1 MTLLL
6 SNTCAWFWTLCTFY
20 TLVLFSVLVVPAWPN
35 HILWSLICNLTFLPL
50 LFCRPWIARKPFLG
64 AFAKLREA
72 TVIFVMSVFSSV
84 CTEQLG
90 FHWTDFHEIWYMTVF
105 RKSVEKKIVSLKSD
119 RITQVLDTFT
129 ELRKGTIGFVKSFR
143 LSARLSTWNN
153 YAPTGQI
160 FMKFGF

>member
-1 MTLLL
+1 
-6 SNTCAWFWTLCTFY
+6 
-20 TLVLFSVLVVPAWPN
+20 
-35 HILWSLICNLTFLPL
+35 
-50 LFCRPWIARKPFLG
+50 
-64 AFAKLREA
+64 
-72 TVIFVMSVFSSV
+72 
-84 CTEQLG
+84 
-90 FHWTDFHEIWYMTVF
+90 MTVF